1 MSADPRFTG
10 RVIRLTA
17 TSAVALGLIFLL
29 WAVTTPVTTPGIA
42 IIGVGLGAGWVLMP
56 SLLALSLWRPVIRYG
71 LVAPATM
78 VSLAL
83 VAISLWGQPK
93 TPVAEAGWLL
103 ISGGVLLGGAL
114 GAWFWFRWLPVPR
127 SLHDPFAPGRW
138 VLIGVH
144 VGMIIVGIGLVGLSA
159 LS

>member
-17 TSAVALGLIFLL
+17 TSAVVLGLIFLL
-29 WAVTTPVTTPGIA
+29 WAVTTPGIA

-71 LVAPATM
+71 LVAPAAM
-78 VSLAL
+78 VSVAL

-144 VGMIIVGIGLVGLSA
+144 VGMIIVGLGLVGLSA